1 MDERGVQPQ
10 RLSLV
15 DAYAYQGYQLA
26 RLGCRS
32 AQALSKRTVCSYV
45 VAANTFAAWLY
56 DTGRALDNPFAVMRR
71 CRPERRLLLQVPKE
85 AELDTLLADLATWPA
100 KGNLKRRVRHYLT
113 HVIAEVQYASG
124 LRIAELA
131 NLRPQDIDFDR
142 AILTVRDGKKG
153 SNRLAFLNDYARDV
167 LELYCTDLR
176 PLLCN
181 GQHQANADR
190 LFLSGFDRLGHVQ
203 NDALAA
209 AVGRVGGQRLTTHG
223 FRHALGYHL
232 LRAGCNLRHIQAIL
246 GHASIK
252 DTELYTKVDVETV
265 RATLDTCHPR
275 A

>member
-1 MDERGVQPQ
+1 
-10 RLSLV
+10 
-15 DAYAYQGYQLA
+15 
-26 RLGCRS
+26 
-32 AQALSKRTVCSYV
+32 
-45 VAANTFAAWLY
+45 
-56 DTGRALDNPFAVMRR
+56 
-71 CRPERRLLLQVPKE
+71 
-85 AELDTLLADLATWPA
+85 
-100 KGNLKRRVRHYLT
+100 
-113 HVIAEVQYASG
+113 
-124 LRIAELA
+124 
-131 NLRPQDIDFDR
+131 
-142 AILTVRDGKKG
+142 
-153 SNRLAFLNDYARDV
+153 V